1 MPQSLGNTGR
11 EAVSD
16 WHVLG
21 AGAIGSLFACR
32 LQDAG
37 MHVTLLTRHDASSQ
51 RRLKIASDPPRTYRF
66 HQQSTSAGEDH
77 RSPITHLLVCTKAWA
92 VADALSAVTPR
103 LGPDSTVVILCN
115 GMGLA
120 EKALPLINGASL
132 VLGSTTAGCRLTADD
147 ELIPAGAGR
156 TDLGGYRAGVA
167 APSWFTHW
175 QMRVPECR
183 WRTDIHAT
191 LLAKVALNAV
201 INPLTALHRVE
212 NGALLS
218 APLSDDT
225 QQVIAEVQALLVAG
239 GAHHT
244 AAELPERVKAVCE
257 QTARNHSSMRVDL
270 DTGRRTEIEAIV
282 GWLLRSAGPHPPET
296 PLLSEA
302 YQAIRHAEPSSNR

>member
-11 EAVSD
+11 GVVSD

-37 MHVTLLTRHDASSQ
+37 MHVTLLTRHDASFP
-51 RRLKIASDPPRTYRF
+51 RTLKIASDPPRTYRF
-66 HQQSTSAGEDH
+66 PQQSITAGEDH
-77 RSPITHLLVCTKAWA
+77 GTPIEQLLVCTKAWA

-132 VLGSTTAGCRLTADD
+132 VLGSTTAGCRPTVDD

-156 TDLGGYRAGVA
+156 TDLGDYRAGMA
-167 APSWFTHW
+167 APAWFKQW
-175 QMRVPECR
+175 QMGVPECH
-183 WRTDIHAT
+183 WQTDIHVT

-244 AAELPERVKAVCE
+244 AAELPERVRAVCE

-282 GWLLRSAGPHPPET
+282 GWLLRSAGPRPPET
-296 PLLSEA
+296 PLLSKA
-302 YQAIRHAEPSSNR
+302 YRAICDAEPSGQR

>member
-1 MPQSLGNTGR
+1 M
-11 EAVSD
+11 
-16 WHVLG
+16 
-21 AGAIGSLFACR
+21 
-32 LQDAG
+32 
-37 MHVTLLTRHDASSQ
+37 
-51 RRLKIASDPPRTYRF
+51 
-66 HQQSTSAGEDH
+66 
-77 RSPITHLLVCTKAWA
+77 
-92 VADALSAVTPR
+92 
-103 LGPDSTVVILCN
+103 VILCN

-147 ELIPAGAGR
+147 ELIPAGEGR

-175 QMRVPECR
+175 QMSVPECR

-282 GWLLRSAGPHPPET
+282 GWLLRSAGPRPPET

>member
-11 EAVSD
+11 EAVSG

-37 MHVTLLTRHDASSQ
+37 MHVTLLTRHDASFQ
-51 RRLKIASDPPRTYRF
+51 RKLKIASDPPRTYHF
-66 HQQSTSAGEDH
+66 PQQSITAGEDH
-77 RSPITHLLVCTKAWA
+77 GTPIEQLLVCTKAWA
-92 VADALSAVTPR
+92 VADALAEITPR

-120 EKALPLINGASL
+120 ETALPLINGASL
-132 VLGSTTAGCRLTADD
+132 VLGSTTAGCRLTDD

-156 TDLGGYRAGVA
+156 TDLGGYRAGMA
-167 APSWFTHW
+167 APAWITHW
-175 QMRVPECR
+175 QISVPECR
-183 WRTDIHAT
+183 WQTDIRT
-191 LLAKVALNAV
+191 ILLAKVALNAV

-225 QQVIAEVQALLVAG
+225 QQVIAEVQALLVAS

-244 AAELPERVKAVCE
+244 AAELPERVRAVCE

-282 GWLLRSAGPHPPET
+282 GWLLRSAGPRPPET
-296 PLLSEA
+296 PLLSKA
-302 YQAIRHAEPSSNR
+302 YRAICDAEPSGQR

>member
-1 MPQSLGNTGR
+1 MNG
-11 EAVSD
+11 

-32 LQDAG
+32 LHDAG
-37 MHVTLLTRHDASSQ
+37 MHVTLLTRHDASLP
-51 RRLKIASDPPRTYRF
+51 RKLKIASDPLRTYRF
-66 HQQSTSAGEDH
+66 PHQSITAGEDH
-77 RSPITHLLVCTKAWA
+77 GTPIEHLLVCTKAWA
-92 VADALSAVTPR
+92 VADALTAITPR

-120 EKALPLINGASL
+120 ETALPLINGASL

-156 TDLGGYRAGVA
+156 TDLGGHRAGMA
-167 APSWFTHW
+167 APAWFKQW
-175 QMRVPECR
+175 QMGVPECH
-183 WRTDIHAT
+183 WQTGIHTT
-191 LLAKVALNAV
+191 LLAKVALNSV

-239 GAHHT
+239 GAQQT
-244 AAELPERVKAVCE
+244 AAELPERVRAVCE
-257 QTARNHSSMRVDL
+257 ETARNHSSMRVDL

-282 GWLLRSAGPHPPET
+282 GWLLRSAGPRPPET

-302 YQAIRHAEPSSNR
+302 YQAICHAEPSDKC